1 MDKTVTISNCKN
13 CGHNVENVNFCSHC
27 GAKKI
32 TKRITYKN
40 LISEITEVYLNI
52 DGTLIKTIKDLTI
65 KPHIVINDYINGV
78 RKKHLNLPSYL
89 LLSLTLSTL
98 LTFIKEKAFNIT
110 SEIDKSDKNSEVVEF
125 LKETVEKFPTLGY
138 FILIPL
144 FSLMS
149 RFVFRK
155 YRKYNFLEHNVINA
169 YLIAHITIL
178 TFIPYIITFCFGDY
192 VEETSFIFLLIQLIY
207 ATFLFKNLYNVSY
220 WRVIIK
226 GFVGFLLICLIVFGI
241 GIISALA
248 SKTLEANGLIN

>member
-13 CGHNVENVNFCSHC
+13 CGHNVEKVNFCSHC

-52 DGTLIKTIKDLTI
+52 DNTLIKTIKDLTI

-98 LTFIKEKAFNIT
+98 LTFIKEKAFDIT
-110 SEIDKSDKNSEVVEF
+110 PEIDKSDKNSEVVEF
-125 LKETVEKFPTLGY
+125 LIETVEKFPTLGY
-138 FILIPL
+138 FILIPM

-149 RFVFRK
+149 RFIFRK
-155 YRKYNFLEHNVINA
+155 YRRYNFLEHNVINA

-192 VEETSFIFLLIQLIY
+192 VEETSSIFLLIQLVY
-207 ATFLFKNLYNVSY
+207 ATFLFKNLYNLSY
-220 WRVIIK
+220 WRVLIK
-226 GFVGFLLICLIVFGI
+226 GFVGFLLIGLLVMGI

-248 SKTLEANGLIN
+248 SKILEANGLIN